1 MSKSKNTKKKT
12 RRKQDNAIQ
21 RFFRETVGEL
31 RKVSWPTRRETQNL
45 SVIVVIVLLGM
56 SVFMGLLD
64 YLLTKLV
71 ALIV

>member
-1 MSKSKNTKKKT
+1 VSKNTKKNA

-45 SVIVVIVLLGM
+45 SIIVVIVLLGM

>member
-1 MSKSKNTKKKT
+1 MSKSTKKKGK
-12 RRKQDNAIQ
+12 RKQDNAIQ

>member
-1 MSKSKNTKKKT
+1 MSKSSKKT
-12 RRKQDNAIQ
+12 VKRKQPNAVQ
-21 RFFRETVGEL
+21 RFIRETHGEL

-45 SVIVVIVLLGM
+45 STIVVIVLLGM

>member
-1 MSKSKNTKKKT
+1 MSKNTKKNA

-45 SVIVVIVLLGM
+45 SIIVVIVLLGM